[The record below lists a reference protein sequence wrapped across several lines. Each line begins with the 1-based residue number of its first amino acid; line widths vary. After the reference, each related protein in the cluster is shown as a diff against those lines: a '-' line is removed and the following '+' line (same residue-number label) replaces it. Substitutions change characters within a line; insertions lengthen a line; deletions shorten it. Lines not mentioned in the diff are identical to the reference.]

1 MFVRAAEMVRRPGLF
16 RAENE
21 ADGLSTSPEV
31 SMDMITLIGLLAGAL
46 TTIAFLPQLTKTWK
60 SKSAKDI
67 SLGMFLTFCT
77 GVLLW
82 LIYGILI
89 NALPVILANTVTLIL
104 SGAILALKLKYG

>member
-1 MFVRAAEMVRRPGLF
+1 
-16 RAENE
+16 
-21 ADGLSTSPEV
+21 
-31 SMDMITLIGLLAGAL
+31 MDMITLIGLLAGTL

-67 SLGMFLTFCT
+67 SLGMFLTFCS